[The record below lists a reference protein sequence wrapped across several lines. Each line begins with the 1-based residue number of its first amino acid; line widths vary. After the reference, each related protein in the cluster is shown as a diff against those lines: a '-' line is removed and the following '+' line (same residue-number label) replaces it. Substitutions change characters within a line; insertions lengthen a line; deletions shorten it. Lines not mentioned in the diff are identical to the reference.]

1 LIKIENCQI
10 LGEKERT
17 HQLSK
22 ILITGGAGYLG
33 SVFTRN
39 LLKNHEVIVYDNLM
53 YNQTSLVD
61 LSNNPNFTF
70 HYGDVREW
78 SKLKYL
84 VEQVDVVIPLAALV
98 GFPLCEKDKDL
109 ATSINTTQI
118 QNIVDVL
125 SGDQMILYPNTN
137 SGYGIRGNG
146 MVDETNELTPISHY
160 GQTKCEAEDYIINE
174 SNGISFRLA
183 TVFGVSSRMRTD
195 LLVNDF
201 VYKLLTDRYITLFE
215 HKFVR
220 NFIHIQDVSRAFE
233 YMIDNYY
240 TFNNEIFNLGLSDEN
255 ITKKQLVEKIQSH
268 IPNTSVNYS
277 DYYVDPDKR
286 DYIVSNE
293 KIEEVGWK
301 PIFTLDDGIKELIQS
316 YKMIVPTQSQ
326 YRNTTPLSYKE

>member
-1 LIKIENCQI
+1 M
-10 LGEKERT
+10 
-17 HQLSK
+17 K

-53 YNQTSLVD
+53 YNQTSLLD

-84 VEQVDVVIPLAALV
+84 VQQVDVVIPLAALV

-125 SGDQMILYPNTN
+125 SDDQMILYPNTN

-293 KIEEVGWK
+293 KIEEAGWK

>member
-1 LIKIENCQI
+1 M
-10 LGEKERT
+10 
-17 HQLSK
+17 K

-61 LSNNPNFTF
+61 LSNNANFTF

-84 VEQVDVVIPLAALV
+84 VEQVDIVIPLAALV

-125 SGDQMILYPNTN
+125 SDDQMILYPNTN
-137 SGYGIRGNG
+137 SGYGTRGDG

-160 GQTKCEAEDYIINE
+160 GRTKCEAEDYIINE

-293 KIEEVGWK
+293 KIEEAGWK

>member
-1 LIKIENCQI
+1 M
-10 LGEKERT
+10 
-17 HQLSK
+17 K

-33 SVFTRN
+33 SAITRK
-39 LLKNHEVIVYDNLM
+39 LIEKHEVIVYDNLM

-61 LSNNPNFTF
+61 LSHHPNFTF

-78 SKLKYL
+78 SKLKYI

-98 GFPLCEKDKDL
+98 GFPLCEKDKEL

-125 SGDQMILYPNTN
+125 SDDQMILYPNTN
-137 SGYGIRGNG
+137 SGYGTRTNKG
-146 MVDETNELTPISHY
+146 MVDETDKLTPISHY
-160 GQTKCEAEDYIINE
+160 GKTKCESEDYIINE

-201 VYKLLTDRYITLFE
+201 TYKLLTDRYITLFE
-215 HKFVR
+215 HHFVR
-220 NFIHIQDVSRAFE
+220 NFIHIQDVSSAFE
-233 YMIDNYY
+233 FMIDNYY
-240 TFNNEIFNLGLSDEN
+240 HYNNQIFNLGLSDEN
-255 ITKKQLVEKIQSH
+255 ITKKQLVEKIQKH
-268 IPNTSVNYS
+268 ISNTAVNYS
-277 DYYVDPDKR
+277 DYFVDPDKR

-293 KIEEVGWK
+293 KIEETGWK
-301 PIFTLDDGIKELIQS
+301 PQYNLDDGIKELIQS

>member
-1 LIKIENCQI
+1 M
-10 LGEKERT
+10 
-17 HQLSK
+17 SK

-84 VEQVDVVIPLAALV
+84 VEQVDIVIPLAALV

-125 SGDQMILYPNTN
+125 SDDQMILYPNTN
-137 SGYGIRGNG
+137 SGYGTRGDG

-160 GQTKCEAEDYIINE
+160 GRTKCEAEDYIINE

-286 DYIVSNE
+286 DYIVSNK
-293 KIEEVGWK
+293 KIEEAGWK

>member
-1 LIKIENCQI
+1 M
-10 LGEKERT
+10 
-17 HQLSK
+17 K

-53 YNQTSLVD
+53 YNQTSLLD

-118 QNIVDVL
+118 QNIVDIL
-125 SGDQMILYPNTN
+125 SDDQMILYPNTN

-220 NFIHIQDVSRAFE
+220 NFIHIQDVGRAFE

-293 KIEEVGWK
+293 KIEEAGWK

>member
-1 LIKIENCQI
+1 M
-10 LGEKERT
+10 
-17 HQLSK
+17 K

-33 SVFTRN
+33 SAFTRN

-78 SKLKYL
+78 NKLKYL

-109 ATSINTTQI
+109 ATSINTTQV

-125 SGDQMILYPNTN
+125 SDNQMILYPNTN
-137 SGYGIRGNG
+137 SGYGSRGEG

-160 GQTKCEAEDYIINE
+160 GKTKCEAEDYIINE

-220 NFIHIQDVSRAFE
+220 NFIHIQDVCRAFE

-255 ITKKQLVEKIQSH
+255 ITKKQLVEKIQTH

-277 DYYVDPDKR
+277 NALLTSC
-286 DYIVSNE
+286 I
-293 KIEEVGWK
+293 
-301 PIFTLDDGIKELIQS
+301 
-316 YKMIVPTQSQ
+316 
-326 YRNTTPLSYKE
+326 

>member
-1 LIKIENCQI
+1 M
-10 LGEKERT
+10 
-17 HQLSK
+17 K

-53 YNQTSLVD
+53 YNQTSLLD

-84 VEQVDVVIPLAALV
+84 VEQVDIVIPLAALV

-125 SGDQMILYPNTN
+125 SDDQMILYPNTN
-137 SGYGIRGNG
+137 SGYGTRGEG

-160 GQTKCEAEDYIINE
+160 GKTKCEAEDYIINE

-293 KIEEVGWK
+293 KIEETGWK

>member
-1 LIKIENCQI
+1 MN
-10 LGEKERT
+10 
-17 HQLSK
+17 

-53 YNQTSLVD
+53 YKQTSLVD
-61 LSNNPNFTF
+61 LSNNSNFTF

-84 VEQVDVVIPLAALV
+84 VEQVDIVIPLAALV

-125 SGDQMILYPNTN
+125 SNDQMILYPNTN
-137 SGYGIRGNG
+137 SGYGTRGDG

-160 GQTKCEAEDYIINE
+160 GRTKCEAEDYIINE

-240 TFNNEIFNLGLSDEN
+240 SFNNEIFNLGLSDEN
-255 ITKKQLVEKIQSH
+255 ITKKQLVEKIQTH

-277 DYYVDPDKR
+277 NYYEDPDKR
-286 DYIVSNE
+286 DYIVSNK
-293 KIEEVGWK
+293 KIEETGWK
-301 PIFTLDDGIKELIQS
+301 PIFTLDDGIKELGSVFTLYIKS
-316 YKMIVPTQSQ
+316 PY
-326 YRNTTPLSYKE
+326 

>member
-1 LIKIENCQI
+1 M
-10 LGEKERT
+10 
-17 HQLSK
+17 K

-84 VEQVDVVIPLAALV
+84 VEQVDIVIPLAALV

-125 SGDQMILYPNTN
+125 SNDQMILYPNTN
-137 SGYGIRGNG
+137 SGYGTRGEG

-160 GQTKCEAEDYIINE
+160 GKTKCEAEDYIINE

-255 ITKKQLVEKIQSH
+255 ITKKQLVEKIQTH

-293 KIEEVGWK
+293 KIEETGWK
-301 PIFTLDDGIKELIQS
+301 PIFTLDGGIKELIQS

-326 YRNTTPLSYKE
+326 YRNTTPLSYEE

>member
-1 LIKIENCQI
+1 M
-10 LGEKERT
+10 
-17 HQLSK
+17 K

-33 SVFTRN
+33 SVLTRN

-70 HYGDVREW
+70 HYGDVRQW
-78 SKLKYL
+78 SKLKYI

-125 SGDQMILYPNTN
+125 SNDQMILYPNTN
-137 SGYGIRGNG
+137 SGYGTRGEG

-160 GQTKCEAEDYIINE
+160 GRTKCEAEDYIINE

-268 IPNTSVNYS
+268 ISNTSVNYS

-293 KIEEVGWK
+293 KIEETGWK

>member
-1 LIKIENCQI
+1 M
-10 LGEKERT
+10 
-17 HQLSK
+17 K

-84 VEQVDVVIPLAALV
+84 VEQVDIVIPLAALV

-125 SGDQMILYPNTN
+125 SDDQMILYPNTN
-137 SGYGIRGNG
+137 SGYGTRGDG

-268 IPNTSVNYS
+268 IPDTSVNYS

-293 KIEEVGWK
+293 KIEEAGWK

>member
-1 LIKIENCQI
+1 M
-10 LGEKERT
+10 
-17 HQLSK
+17 K

-53 YNQTSLVD
+53 YNQTSLLD

-84 VEQVDVVIPLAALV
+84 VEQVDIVIPLAALV

-118 QNIVDVL
+118 QNIVDIL
-125 SGDQMILYPNTN
+125 SDDQMILYPNTN

-293 KIEEVGWK
+293 KIEEAGWK

>member
-1 LIKIENCQI
+1 M
-10 LGEKERT
+10 
-17 HQLSK
+17 K

-33 SVFTRN
+33 SVITRN

-70 HYGDVREW
+70 HYGDVCQW
-78 SKLKYL
+78 SKLKYI

-125 SGDQMILYPNTN
+125 SNDQMILYPNTN
-137 SGYGIRGNG
+137 SGYGTRGEG

-160 GQTKCEAEDYIINE
+160 GRTKCEAEDYIINE

-268 IPNTSVNYS
+268 ISNTSVNYS

-293 KIEEVGWK
+293 KIEETGWK
-301 PIFTLDDGIKELIQS
+301 PLFTLDDGIKELIQS

-326 YRNTTPLSYKE
+326 YRNTTPLSYEE

>member
-1 LIKIENCQI
+1 M
-10 LGEKERT
+10 
-17 HQLSK
+17 K

-84 VEQVDVVIPLAALV
+84 VEQVDIVIPLAALV

-125 SGDQMILYPNTN
+125 SDDQMILYPNTN
-137 SGYGIRGNG
+137 SGYGARGDG

-160 GQTKCEAEDYIINE
+160 GKTKCEAENYIINE
-174 SNGISFRLA
+174 SNGISLRLA

-293 KIEEVGWK
+293 KIEKTGWK
-301 PIFTLDDGIKELIQS
+301 PLFTLDDGIKELIQS

-326 YRNTTPLSYKE
+326 YRNTTPLSYEE

>member
-1 LIKIENCQI
+1 M
-10 LGEKERT
+10 
-17 HQLSK
+17 K

-53 YNQTSLVD
+53 YNQTSLLD

-84 VEQVDVVIPLAALV
+84 VEQVDIVIPLAALV

-125 SGDQMILYPNTN
+125 SDDQMILYPNTN
-137 SGYGIRGNG
+137 SGYGTRGDG
-146 MVDETNELTPISHY
+146 VVDETNELTPISHY
-160 GQTKCEAEDYIINE
+160 GKTKCEAENYIINE
-174 SNGISFRLA
+174 SNGISLRLA

-293 KIEEVGWK
+293 KIEKTGWK
-301 PIFTLDDGIKELIQS
+301 PLFTLDDGIKELIQS

-326 YRNTTPLSYKE
+326 YRNTTPLSYEE

>member
-1 LIKIENCQI
+1 M
-10 LGEKERT
+10 
-17 HQLSK
+17 K

-84 VEQVDVVIPLAALV
+84 VEQVDIVIPLAALV

-125 SGDQMILYPNTN
+125 SNDQMILYPNTN
-137 SGYGIRGNG
+137 SGYGTRGEG

-160 GQTKCEAEDYIINE
+160 GKTKCEAEDYIINE

-240 TFNNEIFNLGLSDEN
+240 TFNNEVFNLGLSDEN
-255 ITKKQLVEKIQSH
+255 ITKKQLVEKIQTH

-293 KIEEVGWK
+293 KIEETGWK
-301 PIFTLDDGIKELIQS
+301 PIFTLDGGIKELIQS

-326 YRNTTPLSYKE
+326 YRNTTPLSYEEELCLKK

>member
-1 LIKIENCQI
+1 M
-10 LGEKERT
+10 
-17 HQLSK
+17 K

-53 YNQTSLVD
+53 YNQTSLLD

-118 QNIVDVL
+118 QNIVDIL
-125 SGDQMILYPNTN
+125 SDDQMILYPNTN
-137 SGYGIRGNG
+137 SGYGTRGEG

-160 GQTKCEAEDYIINE
+160 GRTKCEAEDYIINE

-293 KIEEVGWK
+293 KIEEAGWK

>member
-1 LIKIENCQI
+1 M
-10 LGEKERT
+10 
-17 HQLSK
+17 SK

-61 LSNNPNFTF
+61 LSNNSNFTF

-84 VEQVDVVIPLAALV
+84 VEQVDIVIPLAALV

-125 SGDQMILYPNTN
+125 SDDQMILYPNTN
-137 SGYGIRGNG
+137 SGYGTRGDG

-160 GQTKCEAEDYIINE
+160 GRTKCEAEDYIINE

>member
-1 LIKIENCQI
+1 M
-10 LGEKERT
+10 
-17 HQLSK
+17 K

-53 YNQTSLVD
+53 YNQTSLLD

-84 VEQVDVVIPLAALV
+84 VEQVDIVIPLAALV

-125 SGDQMILYPNTN
+125 SDDQMILYPNTN
-137 SGYGIRGNG
+137 SGYGTRGKG

-160 GQTKCEAEDYIINE
+160 GKTKCEAEDYIINE

-293 KIEEVGWK
+293 KIEEAGWK
-301 PIFTLDDGIKELIQS
+301 PIFTLDEGIKELIQS

>member
-1 LIKIENCQI
+1 M
-10 LGEKERT
+10 
-17 HQLSK
+17 K

-33 SVFTRN
+33 SVITRN

-53 YNQTSLVD
+53 YNQSSLVD

-70 HYGDVREW
+70 HYGDVRQW
-78 SKLKYL
+78 SKLKYI

-125 SGDQMILYPNTN
+125 SNDQMILYPNTN
-137 SGYGIRGNG
+137 SGYGTRGEG
-146 MVDETNELTPISHY
+146 IVDETNELTPISHY
-160 GQTKCEAEDYIINE
+160 GRTKCEAEDYIINE

-255 ITKKQLVEKIQSH
+255 ITKKQLVEKIQTH

-293 KIEEVGWK
+293 KIEETGWK
-301 PIFTLDDGIKELIQS
+301 PIFTLNDGIKELIQS

-326 YRNTTPLSYKE
+326 YRNTTPLSYEE

>member
-1 LIKIENCQI
+1 M
-10 LGEKERT
+10 
-17 HQLSK
+17 K

-53 YNQTSLVD
+53 YNQTSLLD

-84 VEQVDVVIPLAALV
+84 VEQVDIVIPLAALV

-118 QNIVDVL
+118 QNIVDIL
-125 SGDQMILYPNTN
+125 SDDQMILYPNTN

-160 GQTKCEAEDYIINE
+160 GQTKCEAENYIINE

-293 KIEEVGWK
+293 KIEEAGWK

>member
-1 LIKIENCQI
+1 M
-10 LGEKERT
+10 
-17 HQLSK
+17 K

-84 VEQVDVVIPLAALV
+84 VEQVDIVIPLAALV

-125 SGDQMILYPNTN
+125 SNDQMILYPNTN
-137 SGYGIRGNG
+137 SGYGTRGKG

-160 GQTKCEAEDYIINE
+160 GRTKCEAENYIINE

-220 NFIHIQDVSRAFE
+220 NFIHIQDVSSAFE

-240 TFNNEIFNLGLSDEN
+240 TFNNEVFNLGLSDEN

-293 KIEEVGWK
+293 KIEEAGWK

>member
-1 LIKIENCQI
+1 M
-10 LGEKERT
+10 
-17 HQLSK
+17 K

-53 YNQTSLVD
+53 YNQTSLLD

-125 SGDQMILYPNTN
+125 SDDQMILYPNTN
-137 SGYGIRGNG
+137 SGYGTRGDG

-160 GQTKCEAEDYIINE
+160 GRTKCEAEDYIINE

-293 KIEEVGWK
+293 KIEEAGWK

>member
-1 LIKIENCQI
+1 M
-10 LGEKERT
+10 
-17 HQLSK
+17 K

-39 LLKNHEVIVYDNLM
+39 LLKNHEVILYDNLM

-84 VEQVDVVIPLAALV
+84 VEQVDIVIPLAALV

-125 SGDQMILYPNTN
+125 SDDQMILYPNTN
-137 SGYGIRGNG
+137 SGYGTRGKG

-160 GQTKCEAEDYIINE
+160 GKTKCEAEDYIINE

-293 KIEEVGWK
+293 KIEEAGWK

>member
-1 LIKIENCQI
+1 M
-10 LGEKERT
+10 
-17 HQLSK
+17 SK

-53 YNQTSLVD
+53 YNQTSLLD

-84 VEQVDVVIPLAALV
+84 VEQVDIVIPLAALV

-118 QNIVDVL
+118 QNIVDIL
-125 SGDQMILYPNTN
+125 SDDQMILYPNTN

-240 TFNNEIFNLGLSDEN
+240 SFNNEIFNLGLSDEN

-293 KIEEVGWK
+293 KIEEAGWK

>member
-1 LIKIENCQI
+1 M
-10 LGEKERT
+10 
-17 HQLSK
+17 K

-33 SVFTRN
+33 SVLTRN

-61 LSNNPNFTF
+61 LSNNPNFIF
-70 HYGDVREW
+70 HYGDVRDW

-98 GFPLCEKDKDL
+98 GFPLCEKDKEL

-125 SGDQMILYPNTN
+125 SDDQMILYPNTN
-137 SGYGIRGNG
+137 SGYGTRGNG

-160 GQTKCEAEDYIINE
+160 GKTKCEAEDYIIKE

-233 YMIDNYY
+233 YMIDNYH

-268 IPNTSVNYS
+268 IPDTSVNYT
-277 DYYVDPDKR
+277 DYYEDPDKR

-293 KIEEVGWK
+293 KIKEAGWK

>member
-1 LIKIENCQI
+1 M
-10 LGEKERT
+10 
-17 HQLSK
+17 K

-33 SVFTRN
+33 SVLTRN
-39 LLKNHEVIVYDNLM
+39 LLKKHEVIVYDNLM

-125 SGDQMILYPNTN
+125 SDDQMILYPNTN
-137 SGYGIRGNG
+137 SGYGTRGDG

-160 GQTKCEAEDYIINE
+160 GRTKCEAEDYIINE

-293 KIEEVGWK
+293 KIEEAGWK

>member
-1 LIKIENCQI
+1 M
-10 LGEKERT
+10 
-17 HQLSK
+17 K

-53 YNQTSLVD
+53 YNQTSLLD

-84 VEQVDVVIPLAALV
+84 VEQVDIVIPLAALV

-125 SGDQMILYPNTN
+125 SNDQMILYPNTN
-137 SGYGIRGNG
+137 SGYGTRGDG

-160 GQTKCEAEDYIINE
+160 GRTKCEAEDYIINE

-293 KIEEVGWK
+293 KIEEAGWK

>member
-1 LIKIENCQI
+1 MTKIENYQI
-10 LGEKERT
+10 LGEKGRT

-61 LSNNPNFTF
+61 LSNNSNFTF

-84 VEQVDVVIPLAALV
+84 VEQVDIVIPLAALV

-125 SGDQMILYPNTN
+125 SDDQMILYPNTN

-201 VYKLLTDRYITLFE
+201 VYRAVTDKLLVLFQASFKRNYIHVRDIANTFLFVIE
-215 HKFVR
+215 
-220 NFIHIQDVSRAFE
+220 
-233 YMIDNYY
+233 NYDKCVGEP
-240 TFNNEIFNLGLSDEN
+240 FNVGLSSAN
-255 ITKKQLVEKIQSH
+255 SSFCWGCGYHPSGLLRMS
-268 IPNTSVNYS
+268 
-277 DYYVDPDKR
+277 
-286 DYIVSNE
+286 
-293 KIEEVGWK
+293 
-301 PIFTLDDGIKELIQS
+301 
-316 YKMIVPTQSQ
+316 
-326 YRNTTPLSYKE
+326 